1 MSLARAYL
9 ASTALTMSLL
19 ATSAAADLTSAE
31 VWGDWRGYLEGMG
44 YTVTATENTS
54 GDTLSVNDIS
64 IQMNGGPDIE
74 EMVISMGS
82 LQFVAADNGSVEV
95 VMPASLPII
104 IEVTPK
110 STERAARMELSY
122 TQTGHSMIASGDP
135 SDMVYDYSAETFGLA
150 LAALTV
156 DGTEF
161 DETTARFS
169 LTGDAMQ
176 SQTKVTAGQTRNY
189 TQSIQWGSVVYDLFF
204 KSPDGVEAMTL
215 NSMANDLAF
224 SGTSTVPVDNISQ
237 AQDLGPLLAAGFAF
251 DGSFT
256 TQGTETKVEIVSE
269 EGTSKIKT
277 GSASTTLAVAMGQDG
292 IRYDVDATKVQVGAQ
307 LAGLPFPLFAEMENS
322 GFEMTAPLMK
332 SDDAQDFAL
341 AFNMTDFTMSDIVW
355 ALFDPSNQLPRDPA
369 TIALGLSGKAKVLV
383 DALAPE
389 AVQDLVASGQ
399 SAGEIEA
406 LKIDTLT
413 INAVGASVD
422 ATGDLTFDNTDK
434 TTLPGFPKPVGDINI
449 NLSGANGL
457 LDKLVAMGML
467 PSDQVMGAR
476 MMMGLFAV
484 PGDAP
489 DTLKSKIE
497 FNEAGQILANGQRLK

>member
-44 YTVTATENTS
+44 YSVTATENAS

-95 VMPASLPII
+95 VMPTSLPIV
-104 IEVTPK
+104 IEITPK
-110 STERAARMELSY
+110 STERAARMELNY
-122 TQTGHSMIASGDP
+122 TQAGHSMVVSGDL
-135 SDMVYDYSAETFGLA
+135 SSLVYDYSAETFGIA
-150 LAALTV
+150 LAALIV

-161 DETTARFS
+161 NETNARFS
-169 LTGDAMQ
+169 LTGDALQ
-176 SQTKVTAGQTRNY
+176 SQTKVSVAETRDY
-189 TQSIQWGSVVYDLFF
+189 AQSIQWGNIAYDLFF
-204 KSPDGVEAMTL
+204 KSPEGVEAMTV
-215 NSMANDLAF
+215 NSIAKGLVF
-224 SGTSTVPVDNISQ
+224 SGTSTVPADGIS
-237 AQDLGPLLAAGFAF
+237 ATQDLGQFLAAGFAF

-256 TQGTETKVEIVSE
+256 TQGTETKVEVISE

-277 GSASTTLAVAMGQDG
+277 GAASSTLAVAMGQDG
-292 IRYDVDATKVQVGAQ
+292 IHYDVETTKVQVGAE
-307 LAGLPFPLFAEMENS
+307 LAGLPFPLFAEMEKS
-322 GFEMTAPLMK
+322 GFELSVPLMK

-341 AFNMTDFTMSDIVW
+341 AFNMTDFTMSDIIW
-355 ALFDPSNQLPRDPA
+355 ALFDPSSQLPRDPA

-389 AVQDLVASGQ
+389 AVQDLVASGGTP
-399 SAGEIEA
+399 GELEA

-449 NLSGANGL
+449 NLAGANGL

>member
-1 MSLARAYL
+1 MSLTRAYL

-19 ATSAAADLTSAE
+19 ATSAAADLTSAD

-44 YTVTATENTS
+44 YSVTATEIAS

-64 IQMNGGPDIE
+64 VQMNGGPDIE
-74 EMVISMGS
+74 EMSISMGS
-82 LQFVAADNGSVEV
+82 LQFVTAKNGSVEV
-95 VMPASLPII
+95 VMPASLPIV

-110 STERAARMELSY
+110 STEKAARLVLNY
-122 TQTGHSMIASGDP
+122 TQSGHSMTASGDP
-135 SDMVYDYSAETFGLA
+135 SAMIYNYSAEKFGLA

-161 DETTARFS
+161 DETSARFS

-176 SQTKVTAGQTRNY
+176 SQTTVTAGQTRDY
-189 TQSIQWGSVVYDLFF
+189 VQSIQWGSIVYDLFF
-204 KSPDGVEAMTL
+204 KSPDGVESMTT
-215 NSMANDLAF
+215 NTVINEMAF
-224 SGTSTVPVDNISQ
+224 SGTSTVPVDDISQ

-251 DGSFT
+251 DGSGT
-256 TQGTETKVEIVSE
+256 TKSTETKVEIVSE
-269 EGTSKIKT
+269 EGTSKIKS
-277 GSASTTLAVAMGQDG
+277 GAASTTLAVAMGQDG
-292 IRYDVDATKVQVGAQ
+292 IRYDVDATKVQIGAE

-322 GFEMTAPLMK
+322 GFEITVPLMK
-332 SDDAQDFAL
+332 SDDSQDFAL
-341 AFNMTDFTMSDIVW
+341 AFNMTDFTMSDIIW
-355 ALFDPSNQLPRDPA
+355 ALFDPSSQLPRDPA

-383 DALAPE
+383 DALAPD
-389 AVQDLVASGQ
+389 AVQDIVASGGT
-399 SAGEIEA
+399 AGELEA

-449 NLSGANGL
+449 NLAGANGL

-497 FNEAGQILANGQRLK
+497 FNEEGQILANGQRLK

>member
-1 MSLARAYL
+1 MSLARPYL
-9 ASTALTMSLL
+9 GCTALSLSLL
-19 ATSAAADLTSAE
+19 ATSAVADLTSAE

-44 YTVTATENTS
+44 YTVTATESAS
-54 GDTLSVNDIS
+54 GDTLSVSDIS
-64 IQMNGGPDIE
+64 VQINGGPDIS
-74 EMVISMGS
+74 EMSISMGS
-82 LQFVAADNGSVEV
+82 LQFVEARNGSVEV
-95 VMPASLPII
+95 VMPASVPIV

-110 STERAARMELSY
+110 STERPARMELNYS
-122 TQTGHSMIASGDP
+122 QTGHSMVASGDP
-135 SDMVYDYSAETFGLA
+135 SAMVYDYSAETFGLA

-161 DETTARFS
+161 DETGARFS
-169 LTGDAMQ
+169 LTGEAMQ
-176 SQTKVTAGQTRNY
+176 SQTKVTATETRNY
-189 TQSIQWGSVVYDLFF
+189 DQTIQWGRVVYDLFF
-204 KSPDGVEAMTL
+204 KSPDGVEAMSV
-215 NSMANDLAF
+215 NSVASDLAF
-224 SGTSTVPVDNISQ
+224 SGTSALPVTDIAQ
-237 AQDLGPLLAAGFAF
+237 TQDLAPLLAAGFAF
-251 DGSFT
+251 DGTFT

-277 GSASTTLAVAMGQDG
+277 GSASSTLAVAMGLDG
-292 IRYDVDATKVQVGAQ
+292 IRYDVDTTKVQVGAQ
-307 LAGLPFPLFAEMENS
+307 LAGLPFPLFVEMENS

-332 SDDAQDFAL
+332 SDEPQDFAL
-341 AFNMTDFTMSDIVW
+341 AFNMTDFTMSDIIW
-355 ALFDPSNQLPRDPA
+355 ALFDPSGQLPRDPA
-369 TIALGLSGKAKVLV
+369 TVALDLSGKAKVLV

-389 AVQDLVASGQ
+389 AVQDLFASGG
-399 SAGEIEA
+399 SAGELEA

-422 ATGDLTFDNTDK
+422 ATGDLTFDNSDK

-449 NLSGANGL
+449 NVAGANGL

-467 PSDQVMGAR
+467 PSEQVMGAR

-484 PGDAP
+484 PGDTP

>member
-44 YTVTATENTS
+44 YTVTATESTS

-64 IQMNGGPDIE
+64 VQMNGGPDIE

-82 LQFVAADNGSVEV
+82 LQFVAGDNGSVEV
-95 VMPASLPII
+95 VMPASIPIV

-110 STERAARMELSY
+110 STERPARIELNY
-122 TQTGHSMIASGDP
+122 TQTGYSMTASGDP
-135 SDMVYDYSAETFGLA
+135 SAMVYDYSAETFGVA
-150 LAALTV
+150 LAALAV

-161 DETTARFS
+161 DETNALFS
-169 LTGDAMQ
+169 LTGDAML
-176 SQTKVTAGQTRNY
+176 SQTKVSVAETRDYVQN
-189 TQSIQWGSVVYDLFF
+189 IQWGSIVYDLFF
-204 KSPDGVEAMTL
+204 KSPDGVESMTT
-215 NSMANDLAF
+215 NSVIKEIVF
-224 SGTSTVPVDNISQ
+224 SGTSTVPVNDISQ
-237 AQDLGPLLAAGFAF
+237 AHDLGPLLAAGFAF
-251 DGSFT
+251 DGSGT
-256 TQGTETKVEIVSE
+256 TQSTETKLEIVSE

-277 GSASTTLAVAMGQDG
+277 GSASTTLAVAIGQDG

-307 LAGLPFPLFAEMENS
+307 LAGLPFPLFAEMEQS
-322 GFEMTAPLMK
+322 GFEIIAPLMK

-341 AFNMTDFTMSDIVW
+341 AFNMTDFTMSDIIW

-389 AVQDLVASGQ
+389 AVQELVANGET
-399 SAGEIEA
+399 AGELEA

-467 PSDQVMGAR
+467 PSNQVMGAR

>member
-1 MSLARAYL
+1 M
-9 ASTALTMSLL
+9 
-19 ATSAAADLTSAE
+19 
-31 VWGDWRGYLEGMG
+31 
-44 YTVTATENTS
+44 
-54 GDTLSVNDIS
+54 
-64 IQMNGGPDIE
+64 
-74 EMVISMGS
+74 
-82 LQFVAADNGSVEV
+82 
-95 VMPASLPII
+95 
-104 IEVTPK
+104 
-110 STERAARMELSY
+110 
-122 TQTGHSMIASGDP
+122 
-135 SDMVYDYSAETFGLA
+135 
-150 LAALTV
+150 
-156 DGTEF
+156 
-161 DETTARFS
+161 
-169 LTGDAMQ
+169 
-176 SQTKVTAGQTRNY
+176 
-189 TQSIQWGSVVYDLFF
+189 
-204 KSPDGVEAMTL
+204 
-215 NSMANDLAF
+215 
-224 SGTSTVPVDNISQ
+224 
-237 AQDLGPLLAAGFAF
+237 
-251 DGSFT
+251 
-256 TQGTETKVEIVSE
+256 
-269 EGTSKIKT
+269 
-277 GSASTTLAVAMGQDG
+277 
-292 IRYDVDATKVQVGAQ
+292 
-307 LAGLPFPLFAEMENS
+307 FAEMENS

-341 AFNMTDFTMSDIVW
+341 AFNMTDFTMSDIIW

-389 AVQDLVASGQ
+389 TVQDLVASGQ
-399 SAGEIEA
+399 PAGEIEA